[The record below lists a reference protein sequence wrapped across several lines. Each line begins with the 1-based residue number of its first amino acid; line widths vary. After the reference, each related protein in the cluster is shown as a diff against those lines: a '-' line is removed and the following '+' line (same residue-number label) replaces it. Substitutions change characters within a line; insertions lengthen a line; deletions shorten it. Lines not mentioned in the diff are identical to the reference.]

1 MEVKVAPG
9 WANQEAVGAGSAFA
23 EIALS
28 MGREAW
34 IQRYAASEFLWPV
47 NANSFLFADAA
58 SLPLGRALDLASSEG
73 ANAVWF
79 AERVVAAVGRELL
92 IEEAHPVERIVGTGD
107 GPRFAI
113 DCLVGGRGL
122 S

>member
-34 IQRYAASEFLWPV
+34 IQRYAAS
-47 NANSFLFADAA
+47 
-58 SLPLGRALDLASSEG
+58 LPLGRALDLATSEG

-79 AERVVAAVGRELL
+79 AERVVAAVGHELF

-107 GPRFAI
+107 GPRPAI